1 MAHING
7 NEIYFGIV
15 GTVKGAGQQVKMI
28 GLVKS
33 TVAGYMRTLTEPA
46 QEQSAESAETEG

>member
-15 GTVKGAGQQVKMI
+15 GTVKGAGQQVQTRQLIK
-28 GLVKS
+28 GA
-33 TVAGYMRTLTEPA
+33 VAGYMRTLTEPQ
-46 QEQSAESAETEG
+46 QEQNSESTETEG